1 MCVQIFIIF
10 LFRVL
15 GEILVEESYILHVRS
30 WMTKSS
36 YSMTSKSNGY
46 YRERASSKDNLARM
60 GVRVLYPTCVQI
72 FIIFLFRGL
81 GGILVEEESYIL
93 HIRSWMTE
101 SSYSTM
107 SRSNGYYKRRTPKK
121 ARSFI
126 MWWWWNDIRG
136 VPEFIIHVIKH
147 QYL

>member
-1 MCVQIFIIF
+1 MGIGVLEHDNLACMGVGVLHLMCVQIFIIF

-15 GEILVEESYILHVRS
+15 GEILVDESYILHVRS

-93 HIRSWMTE
+93 HI
-101 SSYSTM
+101 
-107 SRSNGYYKRRTPKK
+107 K
-121 ARSFI
+121 I
-126 MWWWWNDIRG
+126 MNDGGLI
-136 VPEFIIHVIKH
+136 
-147 QYL
+147 